1 METTYS
7 TLIFP
12 SVNYRHA
19 HCALSLD
26 QWLPIMDEKLDISL
40 EFERIYDELT
50 ELSKWSDLADDILGL
65 LIVLMQENYKLQ
77 QELK

>member
-1 METTYS
+1 LEATYF

-19 HCALSLD
+19 HCDLSLD
-26 QWLPIMDEKLDISL
+26 QWFPIMDEKLDISL
-40 EFERIYDELT
+40 EFERIYDELA
-50 ELSKWSDLADDILGL
+50 ELSKWSDLADDTLGL

-77 QELK
+77 QEIK

>member
-1 METTYS
+1 MNS
-7 TLIFP
+7 
-12 SVNYRHA
+12 RHA

-26 QWLPIMDEKLDISL
+26 QWLLIMDEKLDISL

-50 ELSKWSDLADDILGL
+50 ELSKWSDLADDTLGL